1 MKACNQCGKCCLKYG
16 GSDLA
21 TTTEELALWE
31 IFNPDIYQFVKNNQ
45 IWFDPKSRK
54 KLSVC
59 PFLELTPNQS
69 AGSDYIY
76 TCSIYL
82 NRPEDCRLYPSL
94 ISEMIRDECEMIEII
109 DIQSPQAAQSKLDSA
124 II

>member
-21 TTTEELALWE
+21 ATKDEIALWE
-31 IFNPDIYQFVKNNQ
+31 LFNPDIHQFVKNDQ
-45 IWFDPKSRK
+45 IWFDPESGRK
-54 KLSVC
+54 LTVC
-59 PFLELTPNQS
+59 PFLEKTPS
-69 AGSDYIY
+69 KSPSSESIY

-94 ISEMIRDECEMIEII
+94 ISEMIRDECEMIEVI
-109 DIQSPQAAQSKLDSA
+109 DIENPKAAQNRLDS